1 MNYLLDANVVS
12 DLLRGHEP
20 VRSRYLALASTSFLL
35 SPVVDYEIRR
45 YLLLKGAT
53 RNLAQFEALIATWAP
68 VLFDTSSWKLA
79 AKLWADRHRVGLA
92 AHLRQLLLEY
102 PQLHRRDAAAV
113 GLRNRDAQC
122 AAAQHLHVLAL

>member
-12 DLLRGHEP
+12 DLLRGREP

-68 VLFDTSSWKLA
+68 ALFDTSSWKLA

-92 AHLRQLLLEY
+92 IADADLLIAVSALE
-102 PQLHRRDAAAV
+102 QDATLVTNNRSDFAGL
-113 GLRNRDAQC
+113 GLRIEDWRS
-122 AAAQHLHVLAL
+122 

>member
-92 AHLRQLLLEY
+92 IADADLLIAVSALE
-102 PQLHRRDAAAV
+102 QDATLVTNNRSDFAGL
-113 GLRNRDAQC
+113 GLRIEDWRS
-122 AAAQHLHVLAL
+122 

>member
-1 MNYLLDANVVS
+1 VNYLLDANVVS

-92 AHLRQLLLEY
+92 IADADLLIAVSALE
-102 PQLHRRDAAAV
+102 QDATLVTNNRSDFAGL
-113 GLRNRDAQC
+113 GLRIEDWRS
-122 AAAQHLHVLAL
+122 

>member
-12 DLLRGHEP
+12 DVLRGHEP

-92 AHLRQLLLEY
+92 IADADLLIAVSAL
-102 PQLHRRDAAAV
+102 QQDATLVTNNRSDFAGL
-113 GLRNRDAQC
+113 GLRIEDWRS
-122 AAAQHLHVLAL
+122 